1 MKEAAS
7 FLGLNKNGVRNHI
20 NKNKPCCGY
29 RIAIKISS
37 EKKVPIAQLVE
48 RGTVN
53 AVFFVDVRVILGARL
68 YIYSGLIRIK

>member
-29 RIAIKISS
+29 RIAIKINS

-53 AVFFVDVRVILGARL
+53 TVFVDVRVILGARL

>member
-53 AVFFVDVRVILGARL
+53 AVFL
-68 YIYSGLIRIK
+68 